1 MEMTL
6 KNSKV
11 ANGVGK
17 ISVSQKVENHIKQ
30 AIYKGQL
37 RPRER
42 IIEDDLARRF
52 GVSRGT
58 VREALLRLERDGLI
72 VTTSRRGTFIRDI
85 SLEEARVVFSMRG
98 KLEGLCVRY
107 MREAMRPETQIVL
120 DKVLQ
125 KIQKAAAANDEEQ
138 FFYADMELHHTIWK
152 LSGQPQ
158 LFRTLNS
165 VMNPFIFMIARSY
178 SYRFPMAERFENH
191 KEYVDMIL
199 KMPLGR
205 VEREVER
212 YFDKLYRHFSVPPV
226 PVVQPTDGNSW
237 LGRTLSAAR

>member
-1 MEMTL
+1 MTL